1 MLRGRPGEREDPS
14 AIYVKFMAHTSVP
27 GDQGTLLGSP
37 CGVENSGKSCRNQL
51 SVRRGHREDVLEMG
65 YRGKVMKEGM
75 YTVCFRE
82 LR

>member
-1 MLRGRPGEREDPS
+1 MLYMLNLWRTPAFQEIKE
-14 AIYVKFMAHTSVP
+14 A
-27 GDQGTLLGSP
+27 LLGSP

-65 YRGKVMKEGM
+65 YKGKVMKEGM